1 MSYYVPIV
9 TENWNTESWK
19 YEYSFVSQLMKYDF
33 RFNSIHD
40 SLTLAFRISANIGR
54 FDRPE
59 EFSTNSTPAKHRIS
73 SNKEKK
79 LITCKE
85 CGSNRIQKRGL
96 NNNGTKQRI
105 ECQDCSSWGS
115 VPLEESDGA
124 YSKSEKENGVPERE
138 TNTYT
143 ESDNSIHVICDSK
156 RIRTRQDVIEFF
168 NIDTEVWKIKEFTVK
183 SSEGYR
189 KDRKVD
195 WHVSDGTV
203 DRGDVEDSGK
213 MLIVPMQHT
222 ETKFVRKQPDDIWT
236 QKNIDK
242 LFESIK
248 TRSLSAQK
256 TVSLQYSKNG
266 KALIV
271 PIADFHLGLLATQKT
286 NGNEYNMEIAE
297 RGFVQTIQRIKEK
310 VKHEE
315 FEEVIFVLGNDF
327 LNSDNLSNT
336 TSHGTPQDSETF
348 WYEII
353 DKAIEMITYGVNS
366 LLDISKVSIYNVV
379 SNHDNHSMYGIMKT
393 ISAVYA
399 NNKNVSVD
407 VSSLPRKYIKFGKN
421 VIGLTHDMKIARGL
435 ELMTT
440 EAKEHWSDASHF
452 FWILAHLHK
461 AMVYE
466 AQGLLEIYRVP
477 TFSGFSRWSNEKGFV
492 QAHKKTQCFVLDEQD
507 GIIDIHNVVIK

>member
-1 MSYYVPIV
+1 M
-9 TENWNTESWK
+9 
-19 YEYSFVSQLMKYDF
+19 
-33 RFNSIHD
+33 
-40 SLTLAFRISANIGR
+40 
-54 FDRPE
+54 
-59 EFSTNSTPAKHRIS
+59 
-73 SNKEKK
+73 
-79 LITCKE
+79 ITCND
-85 CGSNRIQKRGL
+85 CGSKRVQKRGL
-96 NNNGTKQRI
+96 SNNRMKQRI
-105 ECQDCSSWGS
+105 ECQECGSWGS
-115 VPLEESDGA
+115 VPVDLEENKEDSN
-124 YSKSEKENGVPERE
+124 YKNIESSEGQREETER
-138 TNTYT
+138 TTFT
-143 ESDNSIHVICDSK
+143 ESDDSIHVICDSK
-156 RIRTRQDVIEFF
+156 RIRTSKEVIEFF
-168 NIDTEVWKIKEFTVK
+168 NIDTEIWKIKEFTVK
-183 SSEGYR
+183 TSESNR

-203 DRGDVEDSGK
+203 TSGDVEDTGK
-213 MLIVPMQHT
+213 MLVVPMMHT
-222 ETKFVRKQPDDIWT
+222 ETKFVRKQSDDIWT

-248 TRSLSAQK
+248 TRN
-256 TVSLQYSKNG
+256 VSTDKILPLQYSKNG
-266 KALIV
+266 KAIII

-353 DKAIEMITYGVNS
+353 DKAIEIITYGINS
-366 LLDISKVSIYNVV
+366 LLEISKVSVYNVV
-379 SNHDNHSMYGIMKT
+379 SNHDNHSMYAIMKT
-393 ISAVYA
+393 INAVYA
-399 NNKNVSVD
+399 SNKNVFVD
-407 VSSLPRKYIKFGKN
+407 TSSQPRKYRKFGKN

-440 EAKEHWSDASHF
+440 EAKEYWSEGNHF
-452 FWILAHLHK
+452 FWILAHLHR
-461 AMVYE
+461 AMIYE

-492 QAHKKTQCFVLDEQD
+492 QTDKKTQCFVLDEQD
-507 GIIDIHNVVIK
+507 GIVDIHNIVVK